1 MLNQKRL
8 AITTILGFIAGF
20 LSLWWMRAAYGVL
33 PMSEEALLV
42 LSCAVL
48 GFAIGLSAW
57 KIHWFW
63 HGVIMGVI
71 FSLPSDFANAWGGGG
86 ARGFWAWLVGGLVIG
101 FLIELIT
108 TPILHARRV
117 ALPVPPTPQP
127 HAGM

>member
-8 AITTILGFIAGF
+8 AITTVLGFIAGF
-20 LSLWWMRAAYGVL
+20 LSLWWMRVAYGVL
-33 PMSEEALLV
+33 PMSQEAMLV

-57 KIHWFW
+57 KIHWVW
-63 HGVIMGVI
+63 HGIVMGII
-71 FSLPSDFANAWGGGG
+71 FSLPSDFANAWSGSG

-108 TPILHARRV
+108 TPILHERREM
-117 ALPVPPTPQP
+117 LPTQTPQP